1 MRRRLRLPTPSMAV
15 AMVALTVALGGTS
28 YAAVAITGSDV
39 ENGSLTGR
47 DIDNGSLT
55 GADVRN
61 NRLRG
66 ADVQGIRGG
75 DIRNGS
81 LNARDFKDGQLP
93 RTRWAL
99 VREDGQIEAQSGG
112 FTVVS
117 AYQANPP
124 GAAGN
129 VYINTGDDLTDNGI
143 GATIALQNAAD
154 QNGDGLT
161 NGRAPGADDNP
172 EFSGEI
178 TASRC
183 AIGGQVSCAPPGAN
197 VPNVLVVSPRN
208 SDGTLPPAGARKRF
222 YVTVTG

>member
-1 MRRRLRLPTPSMAV
+1 MAV

-61 NRLRG
+61 NSLRG

-81 LNARDFKDGQLP
+81 LNARDFKEGQLP

-129 VYINTGDDLTDNGI
+129 VYIDTGDDLTDNGI

-161 NGRAPGADDNP
+161 NGRAPGADANP

-183 AIGGQVSCAPPGAN
+183 AIGGQVTCAPPGAN